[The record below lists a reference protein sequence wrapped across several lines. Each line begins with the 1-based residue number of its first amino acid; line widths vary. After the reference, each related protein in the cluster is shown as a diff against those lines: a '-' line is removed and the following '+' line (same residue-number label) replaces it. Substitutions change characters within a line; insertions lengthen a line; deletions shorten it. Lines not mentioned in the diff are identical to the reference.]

1 MRTVSILAFLFL
13 QAAWLASCGFNSS
26 KGKEL
31 NTPKAENTSALG
43 GQPIAEK
50 DAEAQAAFVPE
61 ESLDE
66 QQMNGGMGMLYKFYK
81 AYLSCTIDHDTQV
94 RLWNKYMTKA
104 MQDKADR
111 MGNNIGADAV
121 IRAQDMPEDSCES
134 LRIEPLENDWYMV
147 NITYARGTP
156 YESKAEIPVKVVRD
170 NGEYKIGYITPEYLG
185 QAYGDSLLCQT
196 STLPTV
202 DRSEA
207 VAFIE
212 SFYDLYIT
220 KYGSLL
226 SDLQTELA
234 ALRKE
239 YLTPRARQQ
248 FDRAEEYNRGD
259 GFPEYDLLI
268 AAFDIE
274 YIRHSSI
281 RATPAETPDTYYIN
295 VGDSTRVEVAKIDG
309 KYCIDGIYN
318 RYSDSYNGQE

>member
-13 QAAWLASCGFNSS
+13 QAAWLASCGS
-26 KGKEL
+26 KSPKEKEL

-50 DAEAQAAFVPE
+50 DAEAQAAFAPE
-61 ESLDE
+61 DSLE
-66 QQMNGGMGMLYKFYK
+66 KQQMTEAMLMLYEFYR
-81 AYLSCTIDHDTQV
+81 AYLSNESDRAEMYKLHEV
-94 RLWNKYMTKA
+94 FMTKA
-104 MQDKADR
+104 MQDKIMR
-111 MGNNIGADAV
+111 MSWNANTNAV
-121 IRAQDMPEDSCES
+121 IRAQDIPEDSCES
-134 LRIEPLENDWYMV
+134 LRIEPLGNDWYMV
-147 NITYARGTP
+147 NITYSRGTL
-156 YESKAEIPVKVVRD
+156 YERKAEIPVKVVQD
-170 NGEYKIGYITPEYLG
+170 NGEYKIGYITPEYLE

-196 STLPTV
+196 SKLPTV
-202 DRSEA
+202 DRSEP

-226 SDLQTELA
+226 PDLQAELA
-234 ALRKE
+234 ALRNE
-239 YLTPRARQQ
+239 YLTPRAQQQ

-295 VGDSTRVEVAKIDG
+295 VGESTRVELAKIDG
-309 KYCIDGIYN
+309 KYCVDGIYN
-318 RYSDSYNGQE
+318 QYSDSYNRQE